1 MFTKFISKN
10 IQEKLKSKERALGW
24 KNLNSSQPTKPE
36 GSVVNTLRPKDI
48 MSRTTFVRMC
58 SNKEEVDNIVI
69 SGGELG
75 EDGLLKFGTDLY
87 ASRTI
92 GGEGSQFRPIGGVKD
107 ISVEYKGGFKAIR
120 QCTVNWMVNSLG
132 DLEKLTAYFLSVGKT
147 VVVDWG
153 WVNSNSVNFEVPP
166 FITKSAEGKF
176 KVNQSIFTNPQEKIL
191 DMKGDYDA
199 IGGYVSNFSYDLRPD
214 GGFDCV
220 TTIIGLGANLFD
232 LPLDKGHNAAG
243 SLMIK
248 KDGTI
253 EDADALAIG
262 SGEATLVYVPPDN
275 LINATINLKK
285 LIYHDVF
292 GLSWISDAIWTSLDV
307 LTDLIGRDA
316 IDSLEEQTGYGRK
329 EVEYYA
335 LFGKDGADHII
346 KKLKGRAKNMKSIF
360 PNQGKGLDNYEELTI
375 YKGKN
380 NGYKGWDAV
389 IVDNATSPNVMIQT
403 DLDFKTEY
411 FVTWAWFEDQFL
423 NRYISFMADGDDAA
437 RLTFR
442 SLDTVLHNSDTD
454 PNRIGEPISTEYLKK
469 QIDALSNLDN
479 FSTKR
484 QFFAKQGI
492 YLDADIDST
501 NFNDVLKV
509 PALIRNPPFLH
520 PVDPNRFFIKE
531 TLPTEG
537 IIEYGP
543 EKIYIQ
549 STPITAPRA
558 AAAKRK
564 LKSYD
569 AIASN
574 ENIRAFSYEGDTDD
588 VKPKGALRNIWINIT
603 EIQKAFGVSE
613 PDAPVQD
620 EGNVSPPGTLEN
632 GVKKLLNQL
641 NQNFNNVWN
650 FDIVTDP
657 FDSTNIKVIDKKTS
671 NVNKPIYTK
680 FKENSHAIQTQGI
693 YKFPA
698 FNVGSIVKSQ
708 NLAFKIPNAMAVSAL
723 YASNKTKG
731 MTNESELNGS
741 EISKLFRRDEVV
753 EGADPFKDKFLKS
766 LKKSFQSGDHDDKKN
781 VPFTAIA
788 IGSEYSSYNSKIVR
802 GNTKGS
808 FTALKWPWDRNW
820 WKRWVSG
827 NKSSEEAT
835 KTDTTK
841 ENQPKERLRVYFD
854 KEDKVEKLIWEIEKD
869 KDNKEKAGTD
879 VYAVNA
885 SKKGGYY
892 DFDEK
897 LQKFILI
904 DEAKYALRSYLN
916 NSGGRGKFSS
926 DDIIPAELTLEID
939 GTGGIMPGDII
950 QTDYI
955 QPKYNLEIYKDAK
968 NLGPQV
974 YFQIF
979 GLNQKVDSAGWTTEI
994 NTKMRYNSIPNEVG
1008 LTLEEV
1014 KTKPIEALTISEKPP
1029 ATLPDEPGVIGPDSA
1044 FSGFGLNNTFTL
1056 PPLETYKPKASS
1068 EDYTEPL
1075 PEKDELPIQEPTE
1088 EVFETRVITN
1098 GVPPEDEG
1106 IDTPVSEPAQEIEVE
1121 EPEKEMEI
1129 IRVVKGSPGQPRIPM
1144 PVIVKTVKA
1153 PQTAVEEVTIVE
1165 YTKPEVGYAEVP
1177 PPPPKPKPPAT
1188 PPPPIPPR
1196 IVETPVQKVKREQK
1210 QKAPKRKSNPAPRKT
1225 TYKKSGSQNNLIYRV
1240 IPLWRVKYSSTQK
1253 QRDAGDYKQE
1263 VFYGENNGETPVPW
1277 QVRQKFWDDNIE
1289 PPNSTGETNNSI
1301 VSANEASLLNSGRYF
1316 SSTYIAKYDNR

>member
-87 ASRTI
+87 ASRATD
-92 GGEGSQFRPIGGVKD
+92 GGGNQFRPIGGVKD

-132 DLEKLTAYFLSVGKT
+132 DLQKLTPYFLSVGKT
-147 VVVDWG
+147 VIVDWG

-176 KVNQSIFTNPQEKIL
+176 EVNQSIFANPQEKIL

-220 TTIIGLGANLFD
+220 TTIIALGANLFD

-243 SLMIK
+243 SLMLNSQ
-248 KDGTI
+248 
-253 EDADALAIG
+253 ED
-262 SGEATLVYVPPDN
+262 SKVYVPPDN
-275 LINATINLKK
+275 LVNATINLKRI
-285 LIYHDVF
+285 IYHDIF
-292 GLSWISDAIWTSLDV
+292 GLEWISDYALKSQDV
-307 LTDLIGRDA
+307 FADRQTLIGGEGVETLKDK
-316 IDSLEEQTGYGRK
+316 TGFGRK
-329 EVEYYA
+329 EIEYFA
-335 LFGKDGADHII
+335 LFGEDGANAVRSKI
-346 KKLKGRAKNMKSIF
+346 GRVAAGFKDVF
-360 PNQGKGLDNYEELTI
+360 PNNGKGLEDYKAFTI
-375 YKGKN
+375 HQGKMSSFR
-380 NGYKGWDAV
+380 GCDAV
-389 IVDNATSPNVMIQT
+389 FIDNQESPNVMIQT
-403 DLDFKTEY
+403 DYNFKIDY
-411 FVTWAWFEDQFL
+411 FVTWAWFEDQFI
-423 NRYISFMADGDDAA
+423 NRYISFMAGEDDAA
-437 RLTFR
+437 KLTFR
-442 SLDTVLHNSDTD
+442 SLDTVLHNPKTD
-454 PNRIGEPISTEYLKK
+454 PNRIGEPISTEYLKT
-469 QIDALSNLDN
+469 QIDAVTSLNQ
-479 FSTKR
+479 FSIKK

-501 NFNDVLKV
+501 NFNDILKV
-509 PALIRNPPFLH
+509 PTLIRNPPFLH
-520 PVDPNRFFIKE
+520 PIDPNKFFIKE
-531 TLPTEG
+531 TLPTEV
-537 IIEYGP
+537 ISDYG
-543 EKIYIQ
+543 EDKIWN
-549 STPITAPRA
+549 SKDRMKVKSARA
-558 AAAKRK
+558 TNAKRK
-564 LKSYD
+564 LKSYE

-574 ENIRAFSYEGDTDD
+574 DNIRPFSYEGDTDD
-588 VKPKGALRNIWINIT
+588 VKPKGALRNIWINIK
-603 EIQKAFGVSE
+603 EIQKAFGVSAA
-613 PDAPVQD
+613 DAPIQD

-632 GVKKLLNQL
+632 GVKRLLNQM
-641 NQNFNNVWN
+641 NQNFNSVWN

-657 FDSTNIKVIDKKTS
+657 FDSTNIKIIDKKTS
-671 NVNKPIYTK
+671 NVNKPIYTE

-723 YASNKTKG
+723 YASNKNKG
-731 MTNESELNGS
+731 MTNESEYNGS
-741 EISKLFRRDEVV
+741 EISKLFRTDEIV
-753 EGADPFKDKFLKS
+753 EGSDPFKDKYLKS
-766 LKKSFQSGDHDDKKN
+766 LTKSFQSGDHNIDNN
-781 VPFTAIA
+781 VPFTATTV
-788 IGSEYSSYNSKIVR
+788 GSEYSSYNSKIVK

-808 FTALKWPWDRNW
+808 FNVLKTLWDRNW

-835 KTDTTK
+835 STVTTK
-841 ENQPKERLRVYFD
+841 EEPPKERLRLVNVTEENGNVVQ
-854 KEDKVEKLIWEIEKD
+854 KMIWEIETD
-869 KDNKEKAGTD
+869 KNNKSKAGTN
-879 VYAVNA
+879 VYGEND
-885 SKKGGYY
+885 SRKGGYY
-892 DFDEK
+892 NYDEK
-897 LQKFILI
+897 LNKFVLL

-916 NSGGRGKFSS
+916 DSGGRGKFSS

-939 GTGGIMPGDII
+939 GTGGIMPGDVI

-955 QPKYNLEIYKDAK
+955 QPKYNLEIYKDAI

-979 GLNQKVDSAGWTTEI
+979 NLNQKVDSAGWTTEI
-994 NTKMRYNSIPNEVG
+994 NTKMRYNSIPNEKG
-1008 LTLEEV
+1008 LTLEKV
-1014 KTKPIEALTISEKPP
+1014 KTKPIEALTTTPKPP
-1029 ATLPDEPGVIGPDSA
+1029 AKPPEQPGVIGPDSA
-1044 FSGFGLNNTFTL
+1044 FSGFTLNNTFTL
-1056 PPLETYKPKASS
+1056 PPLEAFKPSADP
-1068 EDYTEPL
+1068 EDYVEPL
-1075 PEKDELPIQEPTE
+1075 PEKEELPIEEPAE
-1088 EVFETRVITN
+1088 EAFVPPIVINN
-1098 GVPPEDEG
+1098 GIPPEDEG
-1106 IDTPVSEPAQEIEVE
+1106 IDTPVPEPAQEIEVE
-1121 EPEKEMEI
+1121 VPEKEMEI

-1188 PPPPIPPR
+1188 PPPPTPPK

-1225 TYKKSGSQNNLIYRV
+1225 TYRKTGAQNRLIYRV
-1240 IPLWRVKYSSTQK
+1240 IPLWRPEWSSTQK
-1253 QRDAGDYKQE
+1253 QRDNGEYKQE
-1263 VFYGENNGETPVPW
+1263 VFYGENSGKTPVPW
-1277 QVRQKFWDDNIE
+1277 EVRQKFWDDNIE
-1289 PPNSTGETNNSI
+1289 PPNSTGESNNSI

>member
-87 ASRTI
+87 ASRAI
-92 GGEGSQFRPIGGVKD
+92 DGGGNQFRPIGGVKD

-132 DLEKLTAYFLSVGKT
+132 DLQKLTPYFLSVGKT
-147 VVVDWG
+147 VIVDWG
-153 WVNSNSVNFEVPP
+153 WVNANYVGFEVPP

-176 KVNQSIFTNPQEKIL
+176 EVNQKIFANPQEKIL

-199 IGGYVSNFSYDLRPD
+199 IGGYVSNFSYDLRTD

-220 TTIIGLGANLFD
+220 TTIIALGANLFD
-232 LPLDKGHNAAG
+232 IPLDKGHNTAG
-243 SLMIK
+243 SLMLNSDTK
-248 KDGTI
+248 
-253 EDADALAIG
+253 
-262 SGEATLVYVPPDN
+262 VYVPPDN
-275 LINATINLKK
+275 LINATINLRRI
-285 LIYHDVF
+285 IYHDIF
-292 GLSWISDAIWTSLDV
+292 GLEWISNHALKSEDVFKDRQTLFGGEGIESLKDK
-307 LTDLIGRDA
+307 
-316 IDSLEEQTGYGRK
+316 TGFGRK
-329 EVEYYA
+329 EVEYFA
-335 LFGKDGADHII
+335 LFGKDGANAVRTKI
-346 KKLKGRAKNMKSIF
+346 GRTAEGFYKVF
-360 PNQGKGLDNYEELTI
+360 PNNGKGLENYEEFI
-375 YKGKN
+375 IHQGEMNSSKGC
-380 NGYKGWDAV
+380 DAV
-389 IVDNATSPNVMIQT
+389 FVDNQESPNVMIQT
-403 DLDFKTEY
+403 DFDFKIDY

-423 NRYISFMADGDDAA
+423 NRYISFMAGEDDAA
-437 RLTFR
+437 KLTFR
-442 SLDTVLHNSDTD
+442 SLDTVLHNSTSD
-454 PNRIGEPISTEYLKK
+454 PNRIGEPISTEYLKT
-469 QIDALSNLDN
+469 QIDAFTGIND
-479 FSTKR
+479 FPTKR
-484 QFFAKQGI
+484 KFFAKLGI

-520 PVDPNRFFIKE
+520 PVDPNKFFIKE
-531 TLPTEG
+531 TLPTDN
-537 IIEYGP
+537 ISDYGSKKP
-543 EKIYIQ
+543 DNINVTK
-549 STPITAPRA
+549 TRA
-558 AAAKRK
+558 IKARRK
-564 LKSYD
+564 LKSYE

-603 EIQKAFGVSE
+603 EIQEAFGVSK

-632 GVKKLLNQL
+632 GVKKLLNQM
-641 NQNFNNVWN
+641 NQNFNGVWN

-657 FDSTNIKVIDKKTS
+657 FDSTNIKVMDKKTS
-671 NVNKPIYTK
+671 NVNNPTYTV
-680 FKENSHAIQTQGI
+680 FKENSHAIQTQGV

-723 YASNKTKG
+723 YASNKNKG
-731 MTNESELNGS
+731 MTNESEYNGS
-741 EISKLFRRDEVV
+741 EISKLFRRDELK
-753 EGADPFKDKFLKS
+753 EGSDEFKDKYLKS
-766 LKKSFQSGDHDDKKN
+766 LKKSFQSGDHNIDN
-781 VPFTAIA
+781 PVPFTATT
-788 IGSEYSSYNSKIVR
+788 IGSEYSSYNSKIIK

-808 FTALKWPWDRNW
+808 FNVLKTLYDRNW

-835 KTDTTK
+835 NSGTTK
-841 ENQPKERLRVYFD
+841 EEPPKERLRVYYD
-854 KEDKVEKLIWEIEKD
+854 KETEVQKMVWEIETD
-869 KDNKEKAGTD
+869 TAD
-879 VYAVNA
+879 VYGKSSRA
-885 SKKGGYY
+885 SEYY
-892 DFDEK
+892 NYDEK
-897 LQKFILI
+897 LNKFMLL

-916 NSGGRGKFSS
+916 DSGGRGKFSS

-939 GTGGIMPGDII
+939 GTGGIMPGDVI

-955 QPKYNLEIYKDAK
+955 QPKYNTNIKKDTI
-968 NLGPQV
+968 NFGPQV

-994 NTKMRYNSIPNEVG
+994 NTKMRYNSIPNEKG
-1008 LTLEEV
+1008 LTLDEV
-1014 KTKPIEALTISEKPP
+1014 KTKPIEALTVTPKPP
-1029 ATLPDEPGVIGPDSA
+1029 AKPPEQPGVIGPDSA
-1044 FSGFGLNNTFTL
+1044 FSGFTLNNTFTL
-1056 PPLETYKPKASS
+1056 PPLEAYKPSADP
-1068 EDYTEPL
+1068 EDYIEHM
-1075 PEKDELPIQEPTE
+1075 PEKDELPIEEPTE
-1088 EVFETRVITN
+1088 EVFETRVINN

-1106 IDTPVSEPAQEIEVE
+1106 IDTPAPQPAQEIEVE

-1144 PVIVKTVKA
+1144 PVIVKTVKP

-1165 YTKPEVGYAEVP
+1165 YTKPEVGYAKIP

-1188 PPPPIPPR
+1188 PPPPIPPK

-1210 QKAPKRKSNPAPRKT
+1210 QKAPKRKSNPAPQKT

-1253 QRDAGDYKQE
+1253 QRDTGDYKQE

-1277 QVRQKFWDDNIE
+1277 QVRQNFWDDNIE